1 MSEEELLLQLR
12 DIPAPPEPAWWLLA
26 PGHLGVLS
34 LVILLLGG
42 GWLIL
47 RHRRANFRA
56 NRLAKLAEYELQL
69 IKSDFHHHRDPRQ
82 LATRLS
88 CWLKQVALE
97 AYPARQLQC
106 LSGQAWLEFL
116 DSSLGDSRFTQ
127 GCGQVFGAAVYRAQV
142 SLDADQVFALCTHW
156 LQAIR
161 PRLQQRGRV
170 Q

>member
-12 DIPAPPEPAWWLLA
+12 DIQAPPEPAWWLLA
-26 PGHLGVLS
+26 PGHLAVLG
-34 LVILLLGG
+34 LVILLLSG

-47 RHRRANFRA
+47 KHRRA

-69 IKSDFHHHRDPRQ
+69 IKSDFHHHKDPRQ

-88 CWLKQVALE
+88 CWLKQVALQ
-97 AYPARQLQC
+97 AYPARQLQS

-116 DSSLGDSRFTQ
+116 DKSLGDSQFTR
-127 GCGQVFGAAVYRAQV
+127 GCGQVFGAAVYRPQIT
-142 SLDADQVFALCTHW
+142 LDADQVFALCTHW
-156 LQAIR
+156 LQAVR
-161 PRLQQRGRV
+161 PRLQQRGRG